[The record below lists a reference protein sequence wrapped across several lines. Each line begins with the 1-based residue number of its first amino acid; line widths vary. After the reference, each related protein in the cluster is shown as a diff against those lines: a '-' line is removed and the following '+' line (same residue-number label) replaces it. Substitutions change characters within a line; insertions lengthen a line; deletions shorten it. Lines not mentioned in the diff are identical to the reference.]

1 MKQLYLLLIMIGL
14 PLSAQTVNIQ
24 LFAQGFSGIT
34 EVVNAGDARLFV
46 VEKSGRIK
54 ILNPDGTTKAT
65 PFLQLPSNMLGSS
78 NEQGL
83 LGLAFHP
90 NYATNG
96 YFYINYVNSGG
107 NTVIARYSVS
117 SSDADLA
124 DTASASIL
132 LTIDQPFSNHNGGT
146 LKFGP
151 DGYLYIGM
159 GDGGSAG
166 DPGNRAQNL
175 NLLLGKMLRIDVDG
189 GSPYAIPADNPYV
202 GIDGADEIWAVGLR
216 NPWKF
221 SFDSET
227 DDLWIGDVGQDVMEE
242 INKAPATTAGLNYGW
257 KCYEGTSVYASC
269 NTPDVTYTP
278 PFAEYSQAS
287 TGGCSVTGGY
297 VYRGTAYPNFVGKY
311 FFADFCQNRIN
322 YVDESGAITYSAT
335 FSGSNF
341 YTTFGVDVNN
351 ELYVAGNAGRIY
363 KIIDTSMGVNDLSVA
378 TVALYPNPGRQF
390 VSVKTSG
397 HTLPATVSLHDLT
410 GKRLWSQTMTEAE
423 TTLDVQGF
431 ARGIYMLT
439 VADDKGQR
447 TTKRLAID

>member
-1 MKQLYLLLIMIGL
+1 MKHLYLFLILIGL

-34 EVVNAGDARLFV
+34 EVVNAGDSRLFV

-96 YFYINYVNSGG
+96 YFYVNYVNSSG

-117 SSDADLA
+117 SSDPDLA

-227 DDLWIGDVGQDVMEE
+227 GDLWIGDVGQDVMEE
-242 INKAPATTAGLNYGW
+242 INKAPATAAGLNYGW
-257 KCYEGTSVYASC
+257 KCYEGTSVYAAC
-269 NTPDVTYTP
+269 NTPGVTYTA

-322 YVDESGAITYSAT
+322 YVDASGTITYSST

-363 KIIDTSMGVNDLSVA
+363 KIIDASMAVEDFSAA
-378 TVALYPNPGRQF
+378 TVSLYPNPGHGF
-390 VSVKTSG
+390 VSVKTTG
-397 HTLPATVSLHDLT
+397 HRLPATVTLFDLT
-410 GKRLWSQTMTEAE
+410 GKQLSSHTMTEAE
-423 TTLDVQGF
+423 TTLNLQGI
-431 ARGIYMLT
+431 ARGMYVVT
-439 VADDKGQR
+439 VADESGQR
-447 TTKRLAID
+447 TTKQLAVD